1 MEIWFQDKARA
12 GQQRPHAYLW
22 APNSSRPLM
31 VRDNRHGS
39 APISSAIRPQ
49 RGVGAALRLSTADAA
64 MMNLHLAEISRQVT
78 SSAIAVLICD
88 GAGWQQTVGALV
100 VPDNIA
106 LLHLP
111 PYSLELNPM
120 ENVLD

>member
-22 APNSSRPLM
+22 APKSSRPLM

-49 RGVGAALRLSTADAA
+49 RGVGAA
-64 MMNLHLAEISRQVT
+64 MMNLHPVEISP
-78 SSAIAVLICD
+78 
-88 GAGWQQTVGALV
+88 G
-100 VPDNIA
+100 
-106 LLHLP
+106 
-111 PYSLELNPM
+111 LEPLW
-120 ENVLD
+120 